1 MSSIIQ
7 RDGSDREQHEEN
19 IGQWTMKKTT
29 RLKEMINAPEI
40 LVMHPAH
47 DALSARIAE
56 QAGAKA
62 VTVGGFAASGVLLGQ
77 PDSSQLTATELATFY
92 EGICASVDIPVF
104 VDADTG
110 FGGVTNVIRT
120 VKDFERA
127 GVAGLFIEDQL
138 FPKRCGHTAG
148 KDVISTEEM
157 VPKLKAA
164 LDNRTDEDL
173 VIMGRTD
180 ALGVLG
186 IEDAIARAN
195 LYRETGCD
203 MVFVEAPE
211 TTSQMRRICEEVD
224 GPVLAN
230 MIEFGRSPLLASHQL
245 QELGFAAAV
254 WPVASVFVVSRALE
268 VLYRTITETGSTISL
283 HEQMVDFEEYM
294 KIVRLSELRDTEA
307 RYEKI

>member
-1 MSSIIQ
+1 
-7 RDGSDREQHEEN
+7 
-19 IGQWTMKKTT
+19 MKKTT

-40 LVMHPAH
+40 LVMYPAH

-56 QAGAKA
+56 QEGAKA

-77 PDSSQLTATELATFY
+77 PDSSQLTATELAKFY

-127 GVAGLFIEDQL
+127 GIAGLFIEDQL

-186 IEDAIARAN
+186 IEEAIARAN
-195 LYRETGCD
+195 LYCETGCD

-211 TTSQMRRICEEVD
+211 TTLQMRRICKEVE

-230 MIEFGRSPLLASHQL
+230 MIEFGSSPLMASHQL
-245 QELGFAAAV
+245 QELGFAVAV
-254 WPVASVFVVSRALE
+254 WPVASVFVVSHALQI
-268 VLYRTITETGSTISL
+268 LYRTLKETGSTMSL

-294 KIVRLSELRDTEA
+294 KIVRLSELREMEA
-307 RYEKI
+307 RYKRI

>member
-1 MSSIIQ
+1 
-7 RDGSDREQHEEN
+7 
-19 IGQWTMKKTT
+19 MKKTT

-40 LVMHPAH
+40 LVMHPVH

-77 PDSSQLTATELATFY
+77 PDSSQLTATELAKFF

-164 LDNRTDEDL
+164 LDSRTDEDL

-203 MVFVEAPE
+203 IVFVEAPE
-211 TTSQMRRICEEVD
+211 TTLQMRRICEEVE

-230 MIEFGRSPLLASHQL
+230 MIEFGRSPLLASRQL
-245 QELGFAAAV
+245 QELGFAVAV

-268 VLYRTITETGSTISL
+268 VLYRTMKETGSTMSL
-283 HEQMVDFEEYM
+283 HEQMVDFEQYM

-307 RYEKI
+307 RYENT

>member
-1 MSSIIQ
+1 MY
-7 RDGSDREQHEEN
+7 
-19 IGQWTMKKTT
+19 
-29 RLKEMINAPEI
+29 
-40 LVMHPAH
+40 PAH

-62 VTVGGFAASGVLLGQ
+62 VTAGGFAASGVLLGQ
-77 PDSSQLTATELATFY
+77 PDSSQLTATELAKFY

-148 KDVISTEEM
+148 KDVVSTEEM

-164 LDNRTDEDL
+164 LDSRTDEDL

-195 LYRETGCD
+195 LYRQTGCD

-211 TTSQMRRICEEVD
+211 TTLQMRRICKEVD
-224 GPVLAN
+224 GPKMANMVEQGDTPYLLEDELGEMGYKIARKHARRLRIIALVLGGAVPAVLAA
-230 MIEFGRSPLLASHQL
+230 FATQLPDLAGAL
-245 QELGFAAAV
+245 VAAV
-254 WPVASVFVVSRALE
+254 AVISAGAGLLVERWLFFAEAVHTVS
-268 VLYRTITETGSTISL
+268 LYYGT
-283 HEQMVDFEEYM
+283 D
-294 KIVRLSELRDTEA
+294 A
-307 RYEKI
+307 A

>member
-1 MSSIIQ
+1 
-7 RDGSDREQHEEN
+7 
-19 IGQWTMKKTT
+19 MKKTT

-40 LVMHPAH
+40 LVMYPAH

-77 PDSSQLTATELATFY
+77 PDSSQLTATELAKFY
-92 EGICASVDIPVF
+92 EGIYASVDIPVF

-148 KDVISTEEM
+148 KDVVSTEEM

-164 LDNRTDEDL
+164 LDSRTDEDL

-195 LYRETGCD
+195 LYRQTGCD

-211 TTSQMRRICEEVD
+211 T
-224 GPVLAN
+224 
-230 MIEFGRSPLLASHQL
+230 ASHQL
-245 QELGFAAAV
+245 QELGFAVAV
-254 WPVASVFVVSRALE
+254 WPVSSVFVVSRALQ
-268 VLYRTITETGSTISL
+268 VLYRTMKETGSTTSL

-294 KIVRLSELRDTEA
+294 RIVGLTELRDREA

>member
-1 MSSIIQ
+1 MSEPIASPDPYSGRSMEAVDANETVRVPEQAARAQ
-7 RDGSDREQHEEN
+7 RVRG
-19 IGQWTMKKTT
+19 TMKKTT
-29 RLKEMINAPEI
+29 RLKELINAPEI
-40 LVMHPAH
+40 LVMYPAH

-56 QAGAKA
+56 RAGAKA
-62 VTVGGFAASGVLLGQ
+62 VTVGGFAASGVFGQ
-77 PDSSQLTATELATFY
+77 PDSSQLTATELAKFY

-127 GVAGLFIEDQL
+127 GVAGLFIEDQR

-148 KDVISTEEM
+148 KDIISTEEM
-157 VPKLKAA
+157 AA
-164 LDNRTDEDL
+164 LDSRTDEDF

-186 IEDAIARAN
+186 IDEAIIRAN

-203 MVFVEAPE
+203 VLFVEAPE
-211 TTSQMRRICEEVD
+211 TTEQMRRICEEVH

-230 MIEFGRSPLLASHQL
+230 MVEFGRSPLLDA
-245 QELGFAAAV
+245 EGK
-254 WPVASVFVVSRALE
+254 P
-268 VLYRTITETGSTISL
+268 STTL
-283 HEQMVDFEEYM
+283 NPAP
-294 KIVRLSELRDTEA
+294 DTA
-307 RYEKI
+307 KDK

>member
-1 MSSIIQ
+1 
-7 RDGSDREQHEEN
+7 
-19 IGQWTMKKTT
+19 MKKTT
-29 RLKEMINAPEI
+29 RLKEMINEPEI
-40 LVMHPAH
+40 LVMYPVH

-56 QAGAKA
+56 RAGAKA

-77 PDSSQLTATELATFY
+77 PDSSQLTATELAKFF

-164 LDNRTDEDL
+164 LDSRTDEDL

-203 MVFVEAPE
+203 IVFVEPPE
-211 TTSQMRRICEEVD
+211 TTLQMRRICEEVE

-230 MIEFGRSPLLASHQL
+230 MIEFGRSPLLASRQL
-245 QELGFAAAV
+245 QELGFAVAV

-268 VLYRTITETGSTISL
+268 VLYRTMKETGSTMSL
-283 HEQMVDFEEYM
+283 HEQMVDFEQYM

-307 RYEKI
+307 RYENT